1 MDSNTNIDVYIVDI
15 DIIFTSQF
23 LDMY

>member
-15 DIIFTSQF
+15 DIIFTSKF